1 MLQNLSR
8 IVKRGSLAPCL
19 SGLLLAGAAPALAQ
33 DSVLVGD
40 YAGSQVVKFAFP
52 SGYAETH
59 FVGNGMTDLYQTR
72 GMTFGPDGNL
82 YISSGGVDKITRVD
96 GVTGVPIP
104 LGTDGTFVAAA
115 AGGLNQPM
123 GLTFGPDGRL
133 YVSSYLTNAINVYN
147 GTTGAP
153 LGLFVPAASG
163 GLSGPFGLAFNGGFL
178 YVCSYLNN
186 QVLRYNGTTGA
197 FVDVVVAAGQS
208 GLASPRGVVFD
219 GSGRMYITS
228 GSNAVIVKD
237 PSAGFSVL
245 ASNSTIPL
253 LTNPQ
258 LLSLTP
264 TNQLMV
270 PCYGSGTVQM
280 VDHLSGL
287 SLGTLTLNGA
297 GGLAN
302 VMSVLYMPSTVA
314 CYANCDNSVTPP
326 VLNVNDFICF
336 LNKFAAG
343 CP

>member
-1 MLQNLSR
+1 MSQARVR
-8 IVKRGSLAPCL
+8 ILNRAALVVIALP
-19 SGLLLAGAAPALAQ
+19 LAGAARAQ

-40 YAGSQVVKFAFP
+40 YLGSRVIKFSFP
-52 SGYAETH
+52 SGYAQSH
-59 FVGNGMTDLYQTR
+59 FVGTNITDLSGTR
-72 GMTFGPDGNL
+72 GITFGPDGNL
-82 YISSGGVDKITRVD
+82 YISSASGDKVIRVD
-96 GVTGVPIP
+96 GRTGEPVP

-133 YVSSYLTNAINVYN
+133 YVASYLTNAINVYN

-153 LGLFVPAASG
+153 LGLFVPAGSG
-163 GLSGPFGLAFNGGFL
+163 GLSGPFGLAFSGGNL

-186 QVLRYNGTTGA
+186 QVLRYNGATGA
-197 FVDVVVAAGQS
+197 FIDIAVVAGQS
-208 GLASPRGVVFD
+208 GLATPRGIVFD

-245 ASNSTIPL
+245 ASNTTIPL

-270 PCYGSGTVQM
+270 PCYNSGTVQM
-280 VDHLSGL
+280 IDHSSGL

-297 GGLAN
+297 GGLS
-302 VMSVLYMPSTVA
+302 SVASVVYMPAPTP
-314 CYANCDNSVTPP
+314 CYANCDNSTTAP
-326 VLNVNDFICF
+326 VLNVSDFVCF
-336 LNKFAAG
+336 LNRYSGG